1 MNPNESKEY
10 PINRPSGLLQTV
22 TRQRIMEVLLSENIL
37 VGIHA
42 DHHGHTELI
51 TQTWDEYWK
60 PVLNDLPDVI
70 VRKVEELRMTHSQLI
85 VSRFLHEF
93 MAKYC
98 FNYFSLLESVL
109 QYIKGNYK
117 LESYITVLHRILGFE
132 CFAVTLAGGQTTIAA
147 GTSSIRNPCYLLAK
161 IKQPRVCDDP
171 KYLALIT
178 TPEYSGNGSIFYHY
192 RQYQL
197 DKELNV
203 SLFLYPCNDLLKRH
217 ESFSAIEFLTS
228 GFSGKPDPR
237 SRPRAD
243 KITDL
248 TIAPFLSGLQPIEQ
262 KSKCEL
268 NILDIGGGTGI
279 LMSNICKR
287 LLSKYS
293 DLLADQKFCC
303 TIVDLNL
310 QNPIRYFRQGEIRRH
325 LSFLGYEPTDYLEW
339 LEKKVMVDGEVG
351 FDFTLLCRLLNNASI
366 FTIEATANWDLIK
379 TLGGRQLTR
388 QQWEQGKFLPQNYL
402 GQNLMSGENMFLT
415 NSRVELDSKSSFRH
429 LSLAQYYEGL
439 RIVGWGKSQATN
451 KVNEVYYPVR
461 SFNPNA
467 LLFASGRSILDKLC
481 AISRLTVIE
490 DVDMTSEQLRIH
502 LQKHDILKHIAASII
517 PQSKLHL
524 AKLFCV
530 CKVDFANLLP
540 GKRIW

>member
-1 MNPNESKEY
+1 MSPNESKEY
-10 PINRPSGLLQTV
+10 PIDRPSRLFQTV
-22 TRQRIMEVLLSENIL
+22 TRQKIMEVLLSENIL

-51 TQTWDEYWK
+51 TQTWGEYWK

-70 VRKVEELRMTHSQLI
+70 VQKIEELRITHSQFI
-85 VSRFLHEF
+85 VSRFSHKY
-93 MAKYC
+93 MARYC
-98 FNYFSLLESVL
+98 FKYFSLLESIL
-109 QYIKGNYK
+109 QYIQGNRK
-117 LESYITVLHRILGFE
+117 LESHITVLHKVLGFE
-132 CFAVTLAGGQTTIAA
+132 CFSVTLAGGQSPIAA

-161 IKQPRVCDDP
+161 IKQPRACDDP

-178 TPEYSGNGSIFYHY
+178 TPEYSRNGSLFYHY

-197 DKELNV
+197 DKELNI
-203 SLFLYPCNDLLKRH
+203 SLFLYPCNNLQKRH

-248 TIAPFLSGLQPIEQ
+248 AIAPFLSGLQSVEQ
-262 KSKCEL
+262 KNNCEL

-279 LMSNICKR
+279 LMSSICKR

-293 DLLADQKFCC
+293 DLLADRKFCC

-310 QNPIRYFRQGEIRRH
+310 QDPVRYFRQGEIRRH
-325 LSFLGYEPTDYLEW
+325 LSFLSYEPTNYLEW
-339 LEKKVMVDGEVG
+339 LEKKVPVDGEAD

-366 FTIEATANWDLIK
+366 FTIESTANWDLIK
-379 TLGGRQLTR
+379 TLGGRQLT
-388 QQWEQGKFLPQNYL
+388 QHQWEHNKFLPQNYL
-402 GQNLMSGENMFLT
+402 GQNLASNESVFLT
-415 NSRVELDSKSSFRH
+415 NGRVELDLKSSFRH
-429 LSLAQYYEGL
+429 LSLTQYYEGL
-439 RIVGWGKSQATN
+439 RIVGQGASQATN
-451 KVNEVYYPVR
+451 KVNEVHYPVR

-467 LLFASGRSILDKLC
+467 LLFASGKSILDKLC
-481 AISRLTVIE
+481 TISKLTVIE
-490 DVDMTSEQLRIH
+490 DVDMTSEQLQIH
-502 LQKHDILKHIAASII
+502 LQKHNLKHIAASII

-530 CKVDFANLLP
+530 CKADLANLLP
-540 GKRIW
+540 GERIW